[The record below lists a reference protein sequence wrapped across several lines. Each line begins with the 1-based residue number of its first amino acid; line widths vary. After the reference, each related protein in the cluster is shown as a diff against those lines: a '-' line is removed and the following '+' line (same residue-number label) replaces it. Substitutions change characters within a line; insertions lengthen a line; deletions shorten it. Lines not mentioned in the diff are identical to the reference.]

1 METASTGT
9 TKKKRN
15 LLSKDEDK
23 CKDTKTKAYRA
34 ELKWKMIL
42 FFFNYYDCGDYS
54 RTSYTVILGI

>member
-23 CKDTKTKAYRA
+23 CKDTKTKGYRA
-34 ELKWKMIL
+34 ELKWKMI
-42 FFFNYYDCGDYS
+42 
-54 RTSYTVILGI
+54 

>member
-23 CKDTKTKAYRA
+23 CKDTKTKEYRA
-34 ELKWKMIL
+34 ELKWKMI
-42 FFFNYYDCGDYS
+42 
-54 RTSYTVILGI
+54 